1 MESEPV
7 PFQTVIMRTL
17 MAMQAHARELKS
29 HRSAGADGPAGWC
42 GGLVDLI
49 NRLNA
54 TTRPCKTDGTG
65 DPPRKRFAAPTANK
79 CQISALS
86 NPTLTIIGNQ
96 DG

>member
-1 MESEPV
+1 MVGNRVVCKLETDTALRLRATTRR
-7 PFQTVIMRTL
+7 QLDHLQI
-17 MAMQAHARELKS
+17 
-29 HRSAGADGPAGWC
+29 AGADGPAGWC

-65 DPPRKRFAAPTANK
+65 DPPRKRLAAPTANK